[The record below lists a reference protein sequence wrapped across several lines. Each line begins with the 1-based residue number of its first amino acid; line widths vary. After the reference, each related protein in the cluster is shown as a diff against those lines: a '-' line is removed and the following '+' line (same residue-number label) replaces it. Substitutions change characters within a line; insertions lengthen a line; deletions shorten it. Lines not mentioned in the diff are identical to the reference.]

1 KKIDYSEYGGAHL
14 LGVNG
19 ICIIGHGRSNQKAVK
34 NAIRVGQ
41 EVVLEKLQEK
51 IRNEMARYAR
61 AEGEV
66 GL

>member
-1 KKIDYSEYGGAHL
+1 
-14 LGVNG
+14 
-19 ICIIGHGRSNQKAVK
+19 
-34 NAIRVGQ
+34 
-41 EVVLEKLQEK
+41 VLEKLQEK